1 MHVYGKYPSIT
12 QLQRYGHDDVTLVI
26 SRKKKKLLIDL
37 YEIEYSNFWRYIFNI
52 MVHNLRGGYLP
63 T

>member
-12 QLQRYGHDDVTLVI
+12 QLQRYGHDDITLVI

-37 YEIEYSNFWRYIFNI
+37 YEIEYSNF
-52 MVHNLRGGYLP
+52 
-63 T
+63 

>member
-26 SRKKKKLLIDL
+26 SRKKKKTIDRSLWNWVKQLL
-37 YEIEYSNFWRYIFNI
+37 EIYFQHY
-52 MVHNLRGGYLP
+52 G